1 MRREGYMAADDKG
14 IRLTLTLEVNEKWAE
29 HLSREDVVDT
39 LKNRVEFAL
48 GFRGRVKRVRL
59 TQ

>member
-1 MRREGYMAADDKG
+1 MAADDKG

-29 HLSREDVVDT
+29 HLSREDMVDT

>member
-29 HLSREDVVDT
+29 HLSREDMVDT

>member
-1 MRREGYMAADDKG
+1 MRWEGYMAADDKG

-29 HLSREDVVDT
+29 HLSREDMVDT